1 MKRRMIMP
9 LAAAAGFALALVAG
23 IALAKSYTL
32 ETARS
37 SVGSS
42 TETIVV
48 NSHGFAVYWLSGD
61 SARHPECTS
70 SQCHQFWPAL
80 KVGSAKGLSKAP
92 GIRGKLGTWHHN
104 GFTQLTLGGHPL
116 YMFSG
121 DKSKH
126 SAGGNGIQSF
136 GGTWH
141 VTVVSGG
148 GSSSTGSSTGGST
161 GSSAGGSTGT
171 TSGYTY
177 PTTTGTTSGTTT
189 STTPTTTVCTNVYY
203 C

>member
-141 VTVVSGG
+141 VISGG